1 MSSIVSTFFNKL
13 RNKMNILTKGGTTTI
28 NGVSYQ
34 GSNIRIENGILTID
48 GKRPSQVM
56 DHNISIQ
63 VNGDVESIDAGSGRV
78 TVAGNATNI
87 STGSGNV
94 KCGDADGNVQT
105 GSGNITC
112 KNIKGSVRTG
122 SGNISCES
130 QNDI

>member
-28 NGVSYQ
+28 NGVSYK

-78 TVAGNATNI
+78 TVTGNATNI
-87 STGSGNV
+87 S
-94 KCGDADGNVQT
+94 T